1 MMKDNETVNFNLHDR
16 AVFISGGA
24 GDIGEVIVET
34 FVAQKSKVVI
44 ADLDGE
50 KAESL
55 AQKYGSNE
63 VIACRMDLTNEESIQ
78 AAIEFAV
85 NHFSHI
91 DILVN
96 VAGILCRKSLFDT
109 SQTDF
114 EDSFGVNVTGLFL
127 VSREAAKRMK
137 NHGSGT
143 IINISSMNSK
153 LAVENRILYSAT
165 KAAVNSLT
173 QSMALELAPY
183 GITVNAVAPGIVDS
197 KMARVRLNTPELYK
211 TFTDAI
217 PLKELTQP
225 EDVANCVLFLAS
237 PYAKNISGEVVSVD
251 GALTVRMSLPKP

>member
-1 MMKDNETVNFNLHDR
+1 MIDNETVNFNLHDR
-16 AVFISGGA
+16 TVFISGGA

-50 KAESL
+50 KAEAL
-55 AQKYGSNE
+55 AQKYGSSE
-63 VIACRMDLTNEESIQ
+63 VIACRMDLTNEGSIH
-78 AAIEFAV
+78 AAIEIAV

-96 VAGILCRKSLFDT
+96 VAGILCRKSIFDT
-109 SQTDF
+109 TQTDF
-114 EDSFGVNVTGLFL
+114 ETSFGVNVTGLFL

-173 QSMALELAPY
+173 QSIALELAPY
-183 GITVNAVAPGIVDS
+183 GINDNAVAPGIVDS
-197 KMARVRLNTPELYK
+197 KMARVRLNTPELFK

-217 PLKELTQP
+217 RLKELTQP